1 MPANI
6 NAYQLPWNFAFAD
19 SVEQSQRWILRAM
32 SSHGPAMVTMLWRI
46 LGNEQD
52 VCDAYQ
58 QTFLNLA
65 HNNLIKKPNNVK
77 AYLFRTASN
86 IAISM
91 IRQQRY
97 QKKSKEVI
105 ASTLAET
112 DDRDYTVDLDSRLMQ
127 ERLREAISQLPDY
140 LKEVVVLRDL
150 GELPYNQI
158 AKIMGVSASSARA
171 YRSKAITL
179 LASWMS
185 RQSKQVLK

>member
-1 MPANI
+1 MPANTTV
-6 NAYQLPWNFAFAD
+6 YQLQWDLTASK

-32 SSHGPAMVTMLWRI
+32 SAHGTALIKMLWRI

-65 HNNLIKKPNNVK
+65 HNTEMKKPKNVK

-91 IRQQRY
+91 LRKKQY
-97 QKKSKEVI
+97 SKKSTEII
-105 ASTLAET
+105 AATLSET
-112 DDRDYTVDLDSRLMQ
+112 DDTDYAADLDAKALQ
-127 ERLREAISQLPDY
+127 VKLRKAISRLPDY
-140 LKEVVVLRDL
+140 LKEVVILHDL
-150 GELPYNQI
+150 AELPYNQVARI
-158 AKIMGVSASSARA
+158 VGISTSSARV

-179 LASWMS
+179 LSSWMS
-185 RQSKQVLK
+185 RG